1 MSNSAPKHL
10 ENSQRCCFFSFVYV
24 GTHQHGERPGCWGR
38 PAIWTSSLL
47 PLTSRVPA
55 AQARSGWTRERE
67 VKGLSAL
74 PHYKLIPTLAA
85 RQIRKD
91 QLGMCFPA
99 ISTTEKTRANR
110 ERVKNPEKN
119 DPGWR
124 RGHYHAFA
132 SLLSRHGVRLI
143 NGDRACK
150 VITGLLLRL
159 SGA

>member
-1 MSNSAPKHL
+1 MLLFCLCLCGHSSARREAWVLGTAGHL
-10 ENSQRCCFFSFVYV
+10 DKLPTSLDQQGACC
-24 GTHQHGERPGCWGR
+24 PGQIR
-38 PAIWTSSLL
+38 LNE
-47 PLTSRVPA
+47 
-55 AQARSGWTRERE
+55 RERE

-85 RQIRKD
+85 RHIRKD

-99 ISTTEKTRANR
+99 ISTTERTQANR